1 MQEGLLQNRRINVKT
16 TVLPGI
22 VLVVG
27 NLLDGK
33 NLKAAVVGG
42 IPYVVTKIGMLTPLR
57 DVSAWIGEGLS
68 FTIAIKTYL
77 SGIGFV
83 AKLCLIS

>member
-1 MQEGLLQNRRINVKT
+1 MD
-16 TVLPGI
+16 
-22 VLVVG
+22 G
-27 NLLDGK
+27 NH
-33 NLKAAVVGG
+33 LKASVAGE

-57 DVSAWIGEGLS
+57 NVSAWIGEGLS